1 MNMIYLMSHVSSLKP
16 EKIEIFCRVNQ
27 KADCTFWFDFNWFLT
42 EEIFIFVQAIKI
54 MHDSA
59 INIATL
65 QNSTAEYA
73 MLQGSCNLIARVL
86 PLIFEEKE
94 FFMRSMWHE

>member
-1 MNMIYLMSHVSSLKP
+1 
-16 EKIEIFCRVNQ
+16 
-27 KADCTFWFDFNWFLT
+27 
-42 EEIFIFVQAIKI
+42 

-94 FFMRSMWHE
+94 FFMRSMWHEQAFFNNQINAVKLMESISILLFKPGFTIAPLDQDY